1 MKPVRVLVA
10 PDAFKSSLSATEAA
24 RHLAVGIATASADCT
39 TVECPIADGG
49 EGTIAVLERLGAH
62 LHHTIVTGALG
73 YPVPASWAAHNGTA
87 YVEVAQG
94 AGAHHVPIH
103 AGETCLR
110 ATSTGVGELIAAAL
124 DAGHRK
130 IILTTGGSAVSD
142 GGAGMLQALGAEF
155 SPPDAGSAGGG
166 SLSRILGVDLSTLDP
181 RLQEVDISVAI
192 DVRNPLLGA
201 TGTAKTFAPQ
211 KGAGAREVELLEA
224 GLTRWADLID
234 RSGHNAALEAGAGAS
249 GGIGFAAMTALG
261 ARRIDGAEL
270 VLDLMQIDILLDE
283 ADLVVT
289 GEGSLDTQSLF
300 GKAPLA
306 IAARAAAHRIP
317 TVVVAGRIELTP
329 SELARHGI
337 IASWSLVELAGSTAA
352 ALGDPGRWLQEA
364 GRLLAARASKLT

>member
-1 MKPVRVLVA
+1 MKPIRVLVA
-10 PDAFKSSLSATEAA
+10 PDAFKSSLSATDAA
-24 RHLAVGIATASADCT
+24 RLLAAGIATASADCT

-49 EGTIAVLERLGAH
+49 EGTIAVLERLGAYIH
-62 LHHTIVTGALG
+62 PTVVTGALG

-94 AGAHHVPIH
+94 AGAHHVPTH
-103 AGETCLR
+103 SAETCL
-110 ATSTGVGELIAAAL
+110 AASSTGVGQLIAAAL
-124 DAGHRK
+124 DAGYRR
-130 IILTTGGSAVSD
+130 ITVTTGGSAVSD
-142 GGAGMLQALGAEF
+142 GGAGMLHALGAKF
-155 SPPDAGSAGGG
+155 SPNDSGSAGGG
-166 SLSRILGVDLSTLDP
+166 SLARIRSVDLSTLDP
-181 RLQEVDISVAI
+181 RLRVTDVTVAV
-192 DVRNPLLGA
+192 DVRNPLLGDA
-201 TGTAKTFAPQ
+201 GAAETFSPQ
-211 KGAGAREVELLEA
+211 KGAGPREVELLEA
-224 GLTRWADLID
+224 GLARWADLVD

-270 VLDLMQIDILLDE
+270 VLDLLGIDALLSE

-289 GEGSLDTQSLF
+289 GEGSLDSQSLF

-317 TVVVAGRIELTP
+317 TAVIAGRIELTP

-352 ALGDPGRWLQEA
+352 ALDDPGRWLQEA
-364 GRLLAARASKLT
+364 GRLLATRASQLT